1 MRGVLTL
8 LSQYAQL
15 DELVLLRGPTGV
27 GKTHLAEWVHAHS
40 SRCHGPFVVAD
51 LLGVPETGPEV
62 ALFGVVDRFFS
73 GVRGRA
79 GWVELAAGGT
89 LFIDEIDK
97 LNLALQS
104 KLLRL
109 LDRREYTV
117 VGDGRTQR
125 ADLRLIVATN
135 TDLPQAIREGRFRE
149 DLYFRIEGLTVDVP
163 PLRERRDEIGAWA
176 HFMLNRLH
184 QHESKR
190 AGREAGEIRFSD
202 EAVAELERREWPGNL
217 RELESVVRRGY
228 AVHVGDEVGA
238 DVLCSQAI
246 APQGQRLS
254 TTEAAPLSRLAEG
267 EGDLKLR
274 LERIAQELLELMEQ
288 RRQGKVEPLCAHRGD
303 LAMLDWIE
311 ATLLDLAT
319 TRSGRVRDALEIV
332 GLKHKVDA
340 GNGGRVL
347 KWVRD
352 VIERVKVG

>member
-1 MRGVLTL
+1 MGLNMRSRRTAPRSFEEGTSANSDVLGGRASGRICPDLPVIGERMRGVLTL

-125 ADLRLIVATN
+125 ADLRLIV
-135 TDLPQAIREGRFRE
+135 
-149 DLYFRIEGLTVDVP
+149 
-163 PLRERRDEIGAWA
+163 GASA
-176 HFMLNRLH
+176 RTCT
-184 QHESKR
+184 SASR
-190 AGREAGEIRFSD
+190 A
-202 EAVAELERREWPGNL
+202 
-217 RELESVVRRGY
+217 
-228 AVHVGDEVGA
+228 
-238 DVLCSQAI
+238 
-246 APQGQRLS
+246 
-254 TTEAAPLSRLAEG
+254 
-267 EGDLKLR
+267 
-274 LERIAQELLELMEQ
+274 
-288 RRQGKVEPLCAHRGD
+288 
-303 LAMLDWIE
+303 
-311 ATLLDLAT
+311 
-319 TRSGRVRDALEIV
+319 
-332 GLKHKVDA
+332 
-340 GNGGRVL
+340 
-347 KWVRD
+347 
-352 VIERVKVG
+352 